1 MKQRCSPERLA
12 LIDEAIAGW
21 QNFVNSE
28 KRGLKLGVRLVPSVA
43 HNLINV
49 AQRTIEALRIE
60 KRTGVAVCS
69 CCHKPYG
76 EGIRI

>member
-1 MKQRCSPERLA
+1 MKQQCSPERLA
-12 LIDEAIAGW
+12 LIDEGIAGW
-21 QNFVNSE
+21 QKFVNSE

-43 HNLINV
+43 HNLID
-49 AQRTIEALRIE
+49 AAHRTIEALRIE

-76 EGIRI
+76 EGIRL